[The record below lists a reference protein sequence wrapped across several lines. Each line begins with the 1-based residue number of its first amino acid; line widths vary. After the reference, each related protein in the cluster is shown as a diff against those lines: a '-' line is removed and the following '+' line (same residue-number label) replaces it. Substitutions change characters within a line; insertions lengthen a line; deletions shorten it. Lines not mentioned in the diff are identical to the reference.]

1 MTNSGKSYSRDTAVE
16 LVDYFSSAFQKYV
29 LNKYFHLLIKMLML
43 IQHEIQG
50 LMNYLKVFYDN
61 NTLFISVIFVLLLQ

>member
-1 MTNSGKSYSRDTAVE
+1 
-16 LVDYFSSAFQKYV
+16 
-29 LNKYFHLLIKMLML
+29 ML